1 MASIAKDNVS
11 YRLLNK
17 LSNLVICSSC
27 LRNGT
32 VTPVPQVISGRH
44 SLTNECAECRAKS
57 AGRNGQR
64 KRLAKP
70 LSLCDW
76 PRHSPT
82 QCSTGGASTSGY
94 RQTLFLLPG

>member
-17 LSNLVICSSC
+17 LSNLVICSRC

-44 SLTNECAECRAKS
+44 SLTNECADCRAHS
-57 AGRNGQR
+57 ADKKGHRGKIAKLLTLRN
-64 KRLAKP
+64 
-70 LSLCDW
+70 
-76 PRHSPT
+76 
-82 QCSTGGASTSGY
+82 
-94 RQTLFLLPG
+94 